1 MAENSNDKKLVKTKY
16 NIPKVGIDKFYDQ
29 PLTIKETKYDGNL
42 QADAIRDVGG
52 LEPILAANQTG
63 WDEAMN
69 GITRGVVSG
78 LATAVEDFAY
88 IPNIFTQDFEANALA
103 QAMKDVKEDLREAL
117 PIYRSGDNPFSWD
130 SEMFWESTAG
140 VLDSGIGFAIPGI
153 GIAKGVSLAGKAI
166 SKAGRLGKLGART
179 AALRESALGN
189 PLLKRLSTSTIA
201 GAISNDLEGTMMGVE
216 IYENKVKELI
226 DKRNNGE
233 LQATDEQIKNVAH
246 NHAAN
251 FKLHNRAF
259 AITDAFALQGL
270 TRGHGITRN
279 LITNPK
285 NFKNKLTKALT
296 SPDSLLAQGVT
307 EGAEEIAQ
315 GVMQKMAEFNIDEEL
330 GLVKDDKGAF
340 KRAIEYALDRE
351 TLYEGMLGF
360 FGGGFQRVLSSSS
373 NKAADFLHDKKIQK
387 KIKNLQGLASVE
399 QDPDKKE
406 IYESR
411 IKDLERE
418 RSSFKRENEYNRQ
431 QKVIDGIE
439 EELASVVGKEVN
451 LSEVEAYFDG
461 DSPGD
466 KQMQQLI
473 RDVKFRNI
481 SLRHFENGTTEKLEE
496 SLANIEDSEER
507 AYYQSKLKTYEKFYI
522 NHSGSSVNDL
532 LFSAYSDIEMLQD
545 KVKAIDT
552 MIEQVKADENIVD
565 EDLVTQFEEKKS
577 VFQEQLEKAREDY
590 KKIKTND
597 KEVLADILNK
607 KVKEFLDAENEK
619 QVDEIKEDH
628 KRDGF
633 DTSEAAEEAKTNV
646 RDKQDRGYSKDS
658 QPPPA
663 DQFEPGFEDDITSE
677 PPQTMTEEE
686 AAQAAEAQMDLDRQR
701 AEGPPKEAPSEE
713 EILSQPS
720 LDPKASANE
729 PPVTT
734 PSGAEPDFDSKTAEE
749 AKVEDI
755 EKSGKGKILS
765 AKFTGQGTEFE
776 IEIQGDKRPFL
787 LVWNRNNPTPSLFGE
802 KQSDGSYKSTEQF
815 PSKEQIQKL
824 VDKYV
829 PKNLVNLINEWTAA
843 SKLPSE
849 QVLDAQEEIEKR
861 ILSELAKEEVQPK
874 INIATKSSDEIIS
887 ELNKLET
894 FQEKLNWLKE
904 NDLLEPINIDGKDY
918 LTVDYKDRVMVLM
931 KVGNINMPF
940 YISTG
945 QAGKKGVPKGKW
957 YAVFGIGQ
965 EGWINKGK
973 DSEIV
978 NQYDRRILQKIAKI
992 LNESIGPLESR
1003 ENNNTGKLKEGIGF
1017 VEDDNKE
1024 QISSINSQTN
1034 FPTQPADNNKE
1045 IERFYEHVK
1054 ATLKAL
1060 DIQVQSL
1067 LISDS
1072 KTEPAKP
1079 EVTEEKLSDNEK
1091 QAFED
1096 TELGQ
1101 ESTTNEDDTYV
1112 ETEEASN
1119 VQDKGTKLFDQRDL
1133 PLNVNPEDSV
1143 FSRFFNWLRT
1153 WSQQKDAKLSDFRIK
1168 FELSFDENLYSPKN
1182 KELAKSLAL
1191 LAKQSQTLNTENL
1204 KKLVDNVTIKAVVV
1218 RADGTSVVEGEEVFT
1233 TLRLPTSERPETLY
1247 PFREDIIKRLLS
1259 GQDAITEIQGQYAMG
1274 FDNQPTQDGLAPENS
1289 LEIFYNGDINE
1300 IEGNIRIGNSGR
1312 NNDGSFTT
1320 SSETRWLTLDSNDDI
1335 DLNARSDSSIA
1346 GKIGMKVRNPNGSY
1360 SVAKLNV
1367 KKIDDAAADLIF
1379 DAYKSAH
1386 AKFKEDGVKGLGYP
1400 PPNDLVKRLQD
1411 IVGFE
1416 YKPKTMLE
1424 LMQFFVHD
1432 GSFRTKE
1439 GKKMYN
1445 TETKIVLR
1453 EGALSFGEQEL
1464 TDFDNPSQI
1473 EEFKNFLKE
1482 KKRFNI
1488 RRGKIFPN
1496 KQMRTNYIQWLV
1508 DNKILNTDLSPQ
1520 IFAPQQNFSGSI
1532 FAKPFTQEKVAPV
1545 SKPTTAQ
1552 TEVVKKL
1559 DDVVEPS
1566 KEESKK
1572 YLDSKDFFGKQ
1583 DTSNSEDFTED
1594 QISRRLKNVIADFF
1608 NGKLKRQYS
1617 DQTDTPYFESESVF
1631 NAFIDRLEAI
1641 KQELHAEGS
1650 IVYPKPVT
1658 LTDESA
1664 GLSAQPE
1671 ILIVKSDGTVSI
1683 LSFDVFKARPDK
1695 MPETA
1700 NGRKR
1705 LQRRKDELNLQRI
1718 IGLNMGLNMG
1728 NSKVKIFRIGYGLQK
1743 FSVSSVEQTDSQP
1756 FKSQSQ
1762 VTNNE
1767 KRTYAVKV
1775 QTQSESTA
1783 SKNEKLPEKPAGEKL
1798 INETIDKVNKH
1809 KNPQDAKAFE
1819 KGLRKDWETYSESEE
1834 EYLRSFDIG
1843 IIGFYQYLVENFGFS
1858 KKATPKVDVENNQ
1871 IVIGKFIIEGTD
1883 LESIDMAQVLID
1895 KNAGLV
1901 KRSIRKRERL
1911 SQEAKDA
1918 PKSVPPA
1925 APSAA
1930 PPTRVGEPPV
1940 GEPPSAP
1947 PMIQGEIKEES
1958 EEYKEAVEKLE
1969 EERKQAFLD
1978 HEEKW
1983 NRKAMSAAEDGENIY
1998 RPESPEEQDEWQQ
2011 YGHPKERE
2019 QNEIVERFEKQREK
2033 LDKSFKDRNQKDAQ
2047 SDNKARIDA
2056 LKNRNKDLSAR
2067 KDESTKDNLTDPD
2080 NNQKC

>member
-1 MAENSNDKKLVKTKY
+1 MAENSNDKELVKTKY
-16 NIPKVGIDKFYDQ
+16 NIPKVGINKFYDQ

-63 WDEAMN
+63 WDEAVN

-153 GIAKGVSLAGKAI
+153 GIAKGVGLAGKAI

-179 AALRESALGN
+179 AALRQSALGN
-189 PLLKRLSTSTIA
+189 PLLKKLSTSTIA

-246 NHAAN
+246 SHAAN

-279 LITNPK
+279 LIANPK

-315 GVMQKMAEFNIDEEL
+315 GVMQKMAEFNIDEQL

-418 RSSFKRENEYNRQ
+418 RASFKRENEYNRQ
-431 QKVIDGIE
+431 QRVIDGIE

-481 SLRHFENGTTEKLEE
+481 ALRHFENGTTEKLEE
-496 SLANIEDSEER
+496 SLANIEDTEER
-507 AYYQSKLKTYEKFYI
+507 SYYQSKLKTYEKFYI

-565 EDLVTQFEEKKS
+565 EDLVKQFEEKKS

-590 KKIKTND
+590 KKIKAND

-619 QVDEIKEDH
+619 QVDELKEDH

-646 RDKQDRGYSKDS
+646 RDKQDREYSRDS

-677 PPQTMTEEE
+677 PPQPAMTDAEAEQ
-686 AAQAAEAQMDLDRQR
+686 AAQAQMDLDRQR
-701 AEGPPKEAPSEE
+701 AEGPPQEAPSEE
-713 EILSQPS
+713 EILSQPL

-729 PPVTT
+729 PPVAT
-734 PSGAEPDFDSKTAEE
+734 PSGAEPNFDSETAKKAKAEE
-749 AKVEDI
+749 V
-755 EKSGKGKILS
+755 
-765 AKFTGQGTEFE
+765 
-776 IEIQGDKRPFL
+776 
-787 LVWNRNNPTPSLFGE
+787 
-802 KQSDGSYKSTEQF
+802 
-815 PSKEQIQKL
+815 SKE
-824 VDKYV
+824 
-829 PKNLVNLINEWTAA
+829 TT
-843 SKLPSE
+843 
-849 QVLDAQEEIEKR
+849 
-861 ILSELAKEEVQPK
+861 EEVEP
-874 INIATKSSDEIIS
+874 TKS
-887 ELNKLET
+887 K
-894 FQEKLNWLKE
+894 
-904 NDLLEPINIDGKDY
+904 
-918 LTVDYKDRVMVLM
+918 
-931 KVGNINMPF
+931 
-940 YISTG
+940 
-945 QAGKKGVPKGKW
+945 
-957 YAVFGIGQ
+957 
-965 EGWINKGK
+965 
-973 DSEIV
+973 
-978 NQYDRRILQKIAKI
+978 
-992 LNESIGPLESR
+992 
-1003 ENNNTGKLKEGIGF
+1003 
-1017 VEDDNKE
+1017 
-1024 QISSINSQTN
+1024 
-1034 FPTQPADNNKE
+1034 
-1045 IERFYEHVK
+1045 
-1054 ATLKAL
+1054 
-1060 DIQVQSL
+1060 
-1067 LISDS
+1067 
-1072 KTEPAKP
+1072 
-1079 EVTEEKLSDNEK
+1079 VTEEKLSDNEK

-1101 ESTTNEDDTYV
+1101 ESTTNEDDAYV

-1133 PLNVNPEDSV
+1133 PPNVNPEDSV
-1143 FSRFFNWLRT
+1143 FKRFFDWLRT

-1168 FELSFDENLYSPKN
+1168 FELSFDENLYSAKN

-1204 KKLVDNVTIKAVVV
+1204 KKLVDNVTIKAIVV

-1233 TLRLPTSERPETLY
+1233 TLRLPSSERPETLY

-1289 LEIFYNGDINE
+1289 LEIFYDGDINE
-1300 IEGNIRIGNSGR
+1300 IEENLRIGNSGR
-1312 NNDGSFTT
+1312 NNDGTFTT

-1346 GKIGMKVRNPNGSY
+1346 GKVGMKVRNPNGSY

-1386 AKFKEDGVKGLGYP
+1386 AKFKKDGVKGLGYP
-1400 PPNDLVKRLQD
+1400 PPNDLVNRLQD

-1424 LMQFFVHD
+1424 LIQFFVHD

-1439 GKKMYN
+1439 GKRMYN

-1464 TDFDNPSQI
+1464 TDFDNPAQV

-1532 FAKPFTQEKVAPV
+1532 FAKPFRQEKVAPI
-1545 SKPTTAQ
+1545 SKPTAAQ

-1559 DDVVEPS
+1559 DNVVEPS
-1566 KEESKK
+1566 KEQSEK

-1594 QISRRLKNVIADFF
+1594 QISKRLKYVIADFF

-1641 KQELHAEGS
+1641 KQQLHAEGS
-1650 IVYPKPVT
+1650 IIYPKPVT

-1664 GLSAQPE
+1664 GLLAQPE

-1695 MPETA
+1695 MRETA

-1718 IGLNMGLNMG
+1718 IGLNIGLNMG
-1728 NSKVKIFRIGYGLQK
+1728 SSKVHIFRIGYGLQK
-1743 FSVSSVEQTDSQP
+1743 FSVSSVEQTDSQL
-1756 FKSQSQ
+1756 FESKSQ

-1775 QTQSESTA
+1775 ETPSESTA
-1783 SKNEKLPEKPAGEKL
+1783 SKNQKLSEKPAGEKL
-1798 INETIDKVNKH
+1798 ISKAIDKVNRDE
-1809 KNPQDAKAFE
+1809 NPQDAKAFE

-1858 KKATPKVDVENNQ
+1858 EKATPRVDVENNQ
-1871 IVIGKFIIEGTD
+1871 IVIGEFVIEGTD

-1911 SQEAKDA
+1911 SQEAKSA

-1930 PPTRVGEPPV
+1930 PPTVSEPPMS
-1940 GEPPSAP
+1940 ETAQKAK
-1947 PMIQGEIKEES
+1947 IKGEIKEES
-1958 EEYKEAVEKLE
+1958 KEYKEAVEKLE
-1969 EERKQAFLD
+1969 EERKQALLD

-2011 YGHPKERE
+2011 YGHPEERE
-2019 QNEIVERFEKQREK
+2019 RNEIEERFEKEREK
-2033 LDKSFKDRNQKDAQ
+2033 LDKSFKNRNQKNAQ
-2047 SDNKARIDA
+2047 SDKKAKIAA
-2056 LKNRNKDLSAR
+2056 LKNRNRSLSAR
-2067 KDESTKDNLTDPD
+2067 TDDSTKDNNLTDPD
-2080 NNQKC
+2080 NNQKCE

>member
-1 MAENSNDKKLVKTKY
+1 MAENSNDKELVKTKY
-16 NIPKVGIDKFYDQ
+16 NIPKVGINKFYDQ

-52 LEPILAANQTG
+52 LEPILATNQTG

-189 PLLKRLSTSTIA
+189 PLLKQLSTSTIA
-201 GAISNDLEGTMMGVE
+201 GVISNDLEGTMMGVE

-246 NHAAN
+246 SHASN

-279 LITNPK
+279 LIANPK

-296 SPDSLLAQGVT
+296 SPDSLLAQGLT
-307 EGAEEIAQ
+307 EGAEEVAQ

-360 FGGGFQRVLSSSS
+360 FGGGFQRVMSTGT

-507 AYYQSKLKTYEKFYI
+507 SYYQSKLKTYEKFYI

-565 EDLVTQFEEKKS
+565 EDLVKKFEEKKS
-577 VFQEQLEKAREDY
+577 VFQERLEKAREDY
-590 KKIKTND
+590 KKIKTKD
-597 KEVLADILNK
+597 QEVLADILNK

-633 DTSEAAEEAKTNV
+633 DTSEAAEEAKTDV
-646 RDKQDRGYSKDS
+646 RDKQDRGYSEDS

-677 PPQTMTEEE
+677 PPQQTMTDVEAEQ
-686 AAQAAEAQMDLDRQR
+686 AAQAQMDLDRQR
-701 AEGPPKEAPSEE
+701 AEGPPQKAPSEE
-713 EILSQPS
+713 EILSQPL
-720 LDPKASANE
+720 LDPKVFANE
-729 PPVTT
+729 PPVAT
-734 PSGAEPDFDSKTAEE
+734 PSGAEPDFDSETAEK
-749 AKVEDI
+749 AKKADI
-755 EKSGKGKILS
+755 ERSGKILS
-765 AKFTGQGTEFE
+765 AKFIEQGTQFE

-802 KQSDGSYKSTEQF
+802 KQSDGTYKSTDEF

-843 SKLPSE
+843 SKLPPE
-849 QVLDAQEEIEKR
+849 QVLDTQEKIEKR
-861 ILSELAKEEVQPK
+861 ILSELSALEKTTK
-874 INIATKSSDEIIS
+874 I
-887 ELNKLET
+887 
-894 FQEKLNWLKE
+894 Q
-904 NDLLEPINIDGKDY
+904 
-918 LTVDYKDRVMVLM
+918 
-931 KVGNINMPF
+931 
-940 YISTG
+940 
-945 QAGKKGVPKGKW
+945 
-957 YAVFGIGQ
+957 
-965 EGWINKGK
+965 
-973 DSEIV
+973 
-978 NQYDRRILQKIAKI
+978 
-992 LNESIGPLESR
+992 
-1003 ENNNTGKLKEGIGF
+1003 
-1017 VEDDNKE
+1017 
-1024 QISSINSQTN
+1024 
-1034 FPTQPADNNKE
+1034 
-1045 IERFYEHVK
+1045 
-1054 ATLKAL
+1054 
-1060 DIQVQSL
+1060 
-1067 LISDS
+1067 
-1072 KTEPAKP
+1072 PAKP
-1079 EVTEEKLSDNEK
+1079 KVTEEKLLDNEK
-1091 QAFED
+1091 QSFED

-1133 PLNVNPEDSV
+1133 PPNVNAEDSV

-1153 WSQQKDAKLSDFRIK
+1153 WSQQKDAKLSDFKIK
-1168 FELSFDENLYSPKN
+1168 FELSFDENLYSAKN

-1191 LAKQSQTLNTENL
+1191 LAKKSQTLNTENL
-1204 KKLVDNVTIKAVVV
+1204 KKLVDNVSIKAVVV

-1335 DLNARSDSSIA
+1335 ELNARSDSSIA

-1367 KKIDDAAADLIF
+1367 KKIDDAVADLIF

-1386 AKFKEDGVKGLGYP
+1386 AKFKKDGVKGLGYP

-1432 GSFRTKE
+1432 GSFRTKD

-1464 TDFDNPSQI
+1464 TDFDNPTQV

-1552 TEVVKKL
+1552 TKVVKKL

-1566 KEESKK
+1566 KEESEK

-1641 KQELHAEGS
+1641 KQQLHAEGS
-1650 IVYPKPVT
+1650 IIYPKPVT

-1664 GLSAQPE
+1664 GLSEQPE

-1695 MPETA
+1695 MHETA

-1728 NSKVKIFRIGYGLQK
+1728 SSKVHIFRIGYGLQK

-1756 FKSQSQ
+1756 FESKSH

-1767 KRTYAVKV
+1767 KRKYAVKV
-1775 QTQSESTA
+1775 QTQSDSTA
-1783 SKNEKLPEKPAGEKL
+1783 AKNQKLPEKPAGEKL
-1798 INETIDKVNKH
+1798 INETIDKVNRN
-1809 KNPQDAKAFE
+1809 KNSQDAKAFE

-1858 KKATPKVDVENNQ
+1858 EKSTPKVDVENNQ
-1871 IVIGKFIIEGTD
+1871 IVIDKFIIEGTD

-1901 KRSIRKRERL
+1901 KKSIIKRKRF
-1911 SQEAKDA
+1911 SQEVKES
-1918 PKSVPPA
+1918 PKGVPPVG
-1925 APSAA
+1925 PS
-1930 PPTRVGEPPV
+1930 TTSEPFV

-1947 PMIQGEIKEES
+1947 PMIQGKIK
-1958 EEYKEAVEKLE
+1958 KE
-1969 EERKQAFLD
+1969 
-1978 HEEKW
+1978 
-1983 NRKAMSAAEDGENIY
+1983 
-1998 RPESPEEQDEWQQ
+1998 
-2011 YGHPKERE
+2011 
-2019 QNEIVERFEKQREK
+2019 
-2033 LDKSFKDRNQKDAQ
+2033 SFKDLNQKDAQ
-2047 SDNKARIDA
+2047 SYNKARIDA
-2056 LKNRNKDLSAR
+2056 LKKRNKNLSAR
-2067 KDESTKDNLTDPD
+2067 KDGSTKDKVTDTG